1 MNDTKELAKQIWLED
16 DLNIKKEL
24 SYKMIDSLV
33 AKKETKEK
41 FKKDISNCKSK
52 NKIDKL
58 AADITLVG
66 YDMKVV
72 K

>member
-1 MNDTKELAKQIWLED
+1 MTDTKELAKLIWLED
-16 DLNIKKEL
+16 DLDAKKEL

-33 AKKETKEK
+33 AKNETKERFRK
-41 FKKDISNCKSK
+41 NISNCKSK

-66 YDMKVV
+66 YNLKVL
-72 K
+72 